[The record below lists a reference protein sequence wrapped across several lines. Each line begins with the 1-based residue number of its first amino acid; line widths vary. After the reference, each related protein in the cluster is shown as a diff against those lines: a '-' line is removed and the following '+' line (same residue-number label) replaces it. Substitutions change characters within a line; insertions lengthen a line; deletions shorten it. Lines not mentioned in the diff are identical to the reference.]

1 MQCDEMEKEALEK
14 VNQAVY
20 KQFPYL
26 QGVEPEVSMMEN
38 ELFLLI
44 YQGQATTADGH
55 ALPISI
61 RSVSDKTGEIIKITS
76 SR

>member
-1 MQCDEMEKEALEK
+1 MRLDKMEKEAFEK

-26 QGVEPEVSMMEN
+26 QGVEPEIAALEN
-38 ELFLLI
+38 DQFLLI
-44 YQGQATTADGH
+44 YKGQATTADGH
-55 ALPISI
+55 ALPILL
-61 RSVSDKTGEIIKITS
+61 RAVSDKEGNRIRFTS